1 MGYLSG
7 CKDARDGQR
16 RFFFTRQGGARPK
29 STGRGGAG
37 KGSKSVGRGTYYI

>member
-7 CKDARDGQR
+7 CKDARDGQG
-16 RFFFTRQGGARPK
+16 RFFFHEA
-29 STGRGGAG
+29 GRGKAKNLRGEAG